1 VSFRLVRP
9 WLVENLSEFF
19 GRIPD
24 PPALKVFGTGTAG
37 MTTVLY
43 LIGVIMTQEVR
54 NRVNKKHE
62 RIHVD
67 DTVLCKLCLSEL
79 GEIYSDLELTA
90 DELDLLDMPRR
101 TFTVHF
107 PVRMDSGR
115 TKMFVGHRVQYND
128 ARGPCKG
135 GIRFHPDLT
144 IDHVRDLAFLM
155 VLKCSVVNIPFGGS
169 KGGVVVSPKE
179 LSRNELEQVTRGYIR
194 AIAGYIGPFKDIPAP
209 DVYTDEKIMVWI
221 LDEYERIKGMHVP
234 AVVTGKPIE
243 LAGSRARSYSTSL
256 GGIYILE
263 EALSKTGMRELGKGV
278 AVQGFGNVGENAARI
293 LYEKGYKVIAVSDS
307 RGGILNGAGLNIHEV
322 AAHKEKTGSVGDFA
336 GAKNITN
343 EELLACDCDVLIP
356 AALSDQLNGG
366 NAGKVKA
373 GIVLELANAP
383 TTIEADEIFFENKIM
398 LIPDVLANAGG
409 VVVSYFEWS
418 QNLNSEYWEEEKVV
432 RRLKNVM
439 ISAFNDV
446 YGLCDKGK
454 CRMRRAAYQIG
465 VKRILHAERLRGNL

>member
-1 VSFRLVRP
+1 
-9 WLVENLSEFF
+9 LS
-19 GRIPD
+19 
-24 PPALKVFGTGTAG
+24 
-37 MTTVLY
+37 
-43 LIGVIMTQEVR
+43 
-54 NRVNKKHE
+54 KKHE

-79 GEIYSDLELTA
+79 GEIYADLELTS

-101 TFTVHF
+101 SFTVHF
-107 PVRMDSGR
+107 PVRMDSGK

-128 ARGPCKG
+128 ARGPSKG
-135 GIRFHPDLT
+135 GIRFHPGLT
-144 IDHVRDLAFLM
+144 IDHVKDLSFLM

-169 KGGVVVSPKE
+169 KGGVVVNPKE

-194 AIAGYIGPFKDIPAP
+194 AIADYIGPYKDIPAP

-234 AVVTGKPIE
+234 AVVTGKPLE

-256 GGIYILE
+256 GGIYVLE
-263 EALSKTGMRELGKGV
+263 EALGKQGITEIEKGV

-307 RGGILNGAGLNIHEV
+307 RGGILNRDGINIPEV
-322 AAHKEKTGSVGDFA
+322 MAHKAKTGSVVDFP
-336 GAKNITN
+336 GAENITN
-343 EELLACDCDVLIP
+343 GELLACDCDILIP
-356 AALSDQLNGG
+356 AALADQLNKD
-366 NAGKVKA
+366 NARDVKA
-373 GIVLELANAP
+373 KIVLELANAP
-383 TTIEADEIFFENKIM
+383 TTIEADEIFFEKKIM

-418 QNLNSEYWEEEKVV
+418 QNLNSEYWEEDKVV

-446 YGLCDKGK
+446 HGLCHEEK

-465 VKRILHAERLRGNL
+465 VKRVLQAERLRGNL